1 MTPTSVTL
9 NMEKNDNSPVIKI
22 LVHYLMDSFSLH
34 TLVQLLYNLYL
45 QDVEIQTELNDP
57 INLIRL
63 SISRNND
70 CINLDTWFLACSSLS
85 PVPNTM

>member
-9 NMEKNDNSPVIKI
+9 NMKKNDNSPVIKI
-22 LVHYLMDSFSLH
+22 LVHCLMDSFSLY
-34 TLVQLLYNLYL
+34 TLVQLLYNLHL